1 MHLEAGMQ
9 IAIVF
14 TRSFS
19 SFNGTGRDEECSK
32 MCDDLTAHEEE
43 AALAA
48 SGLNR
53 RQFAA
58 ISAAGVLA
66 ACTGSESNAKARAGL
81 TASTVAITT
90 PDGTADAF
98 WVRPAKG
105 KHPAVIM
112 WPDIA
117 GLRPAYM
124 EMGRQLASA
133 GYAVLVVNH
142 YYRSAKAPILASM
155 AEWRTPEG
163 QAKLKPMI
171 GAITPQGVTTDTMAF
186 VSWLDKQAAVD
197 GRKGIGTI
205 GYCMTGPYTVR
216 AAAAVPRRIK
226 AAASCHGGGLV
237 TTAPDSPHR
246 LIAST
251 QASYLFAIARND
263 DTRAPDEKNVLKMAT
278 GEAERPAEI
287 EVYNADHG
295 WCTLDAPTY
304 DRGEAQRAW
313 GRVLALFGKL

>member
-1 MHLEAGMQ
+1 
-9 IAIVF
+9 
-14 TRSFS
+14 
-19 SFNGTGRDEECSK
+19 
-32 MCDDLTAHEEE
+32 MCDDLTVHEED

-48 SGLNR
+48 NGLNR
-53 RQFAA
+53 RQFAV
-58 ISAAGVLA
+58 ISTAGVLA
-66 ACTGSESNAKARAGL
+66 ACAGSESEARARVGL
-81 TASTVAITT
+81 SESNVAITT

-98 WVRPAKG
+98 FVRPAKG

-112 WPDIA
+112 WPDVA
-117 GLRPAYM
+117 GQRPAYL

-142 YYRSAKAPILASM
+142 YYRSAKAPIMASM

-171 GAITPQGVTTDTMAF
+171 AAITPPGVTSDTMAF
-186 VSWLDKQAAVD
+186 VAWLDRQASVD
-197 GRKGIGTI
+197 KGRGIGTI
-205 GYCMTGPYTVR
+205 GYCMTGPFTVR

-226 AAASCHGGGLV
+226 AAVSCHGGGLV
-237 TTAPDSPHR
+237 TAAPESPHK

-251 QASYLFAIARND
+251 SASYLFAIARND
-263 DTRAPDEKNVLKMAT
+263 DARAPGDKDALRAAAKSA
-278 GEAERPAEI
+278 GRAAEV

-304 DRGEAQRAW
+304 DKAEAARAW
-313 GRVLALFGKL
+313 GRALALFKAL

>member
-1 MHLEAGMQ
+1 
-9 IAIVF
+9 
-14 TRSFS
+14 
-19 SFNGTGRDEECSK
+19 
-32 MCDDLTAHEEE
+32 MCDDLTAHEED

-48 SGLNR
+48 NGLNR

-66 ACTGSESNAKARAGL
+66 ACTGSQSEAKARTGL
-81 TASTVAITT
+81 TESNVAITT
-90 PDGTADAF
+90 PDGSADAF
-98 WVRPAKG
+98 FVRPAKG

-112 WPDIA
+112 WPDVA
-117 GLRPAYM
+117 GLRPAYL
-124 EMGRQLASA
+124 EMGRQLARA

-142 YYRSAKAPILASM
+142 YYRSAKAPIMASM

-171 GAITPQGVTTDTMAF
+171 AAITPQGVTTDTMAF
-186 VSWLDKQAAVD
+186 VAWLDKQPAVN
-197 GRKGIGTI
+197 RQRGIGNI

-216 AAAAVPRRIK
+216 AAAAVPSRIK
-226 AAASCHGGGLV
+226 AAVSCHGGGLV
-237 TTAPDSPHR
+237 TKAPDSPHK

-263 DTRAPDEKNVLKMAT
+263 DARAPGDKDALKAAAAAA
-278 GEAERPAEI
+278 GRPAEV

-304 DRGEAQRAW
+304 DKGEAERAW
-313 GRVLALFGKL
+313 ARVLVLFGKL

>member
-1 MHLEAGMQ
+1 
-9 IAIVF
+9 
-14 TRSFS
+14 
-19 SFNGTGRDEECSK
+19 
-32 MCDDLTAHEEE
+32 MCDDLTAHEEA

-66 ACTGSESNAKARAGL
+66 ACTSSPSAAKARAGL
-81 TASTVAITT
+81 RESTVEITT

-98 WVRPAKG
+98 FLRPAKG
-105 KHPAVIM
+105 RHPAIIM
-112 WPDIA
+112 WPDVA
-117 GLRPAYM
+117 GLRPAYL

-155 AEWRTPEG
+155 AEWRTPAG
-163 QAKLKPMI
+163 QARLKPMI
-171 GAITPQGVTTDTMAF
+171 AAITPPGVTSDTMAF
-186 VSWLDKQAAVD
+186 VAWLDRQAATD
-197 GRKGIGTI
+197 RQRGIGTI
-205 GYCMTGPYTVR
+205 GYCMTGPFTVR

-226 AAASCHGGGLV
+226 AAVSCHGGGLV
-237 TTAPDSPHR
+237 TAAPDSPHR

-251 QASYLFAIARND
+251 QASFLVAIARND
-263 DTRAPDEKNVLKMAT
+263 DARAPGDKDALRAAAKAA
-278 GEAERPAEI
+278 GRAAEV

-304 DRGEAQRAW
+304 DKAEAARAW
-313 GRVLALFGKL
+313 GRALALFGAL

>member
-1 MHLEAGMQ
+1 
-9 IAIVF
+9 
-14 TRSFS
+14 
-19 SFNGTGRDEECSK
+19 

-66 ACTGSESNAKARAGL
+66 ACTGSQSEAKPRTGF
-81 TASTVAITT
+81 TESTVAITT
-90 PDGTADAF
+90 PDGSADAF
-98 WVRPAKG
+98 FVRPAKG
-105 KHPAVIM
+105 KHPAIIM

-117 GLRPAYM
+117 GSRPAYM

-142 YYRSAKAPILASM
+142 YYRSAKAPIMASM

-171 GAITPQGVTTDTMAF
+171 AAITPQGVTTDTMAF
-186 VSWLDKQAAVD
+186 VAWLDKQPAVN
-197 GRKGIGTI
+197 RQRGIGNI

-237 TTAPDSPHR
+237 TAAPDSPHK

-263 DTRAPDEKNVLKMAT
+263 DARAPGDKDALKAAAKAA
-278 GEAERPAEI
+278 GRPAEV

-304 DRGEAQRAW
+304 DKAEAARAW
-313 GRVLALFGKL
+313 ARILVLFGKL

>member
-1 MHLEAGMQ
+1 
-9 IAIVF
+9 
-14 TRSFS
+14 
-19 SFNGTGRDEECSK
+19 
-32 MCDDLTAHEEE
+32 MCDDLTVHEED

-53 RQFAA
+53 RQFAVL
-58 ISAAGVLA
+58 SAAGVLA
-66 ACTGSESNAKARAGL
+66 ACAGSESEAKARAGL
-81 TASTVAITT
+81 NESNVSITT

-98 WVRPAKG
+98 FVRPAKG

-112 WPDIA
+112 WPDVA
-117 GLRPAYM
+117 GLRPAYL

-171 GAITPQGVTTDTMAF
+171 AAITPAGVTSDTMAF
-186 VSWLDKQAAVD
+186 AAWLDRQVSVD
-197 GRKGIGTI
+197 KARGIGTI
-205 GYCMTGPYTVR
+205 GYCMTGPFTVR

-226 AAASCHGGGLV
+226 AAVSCHGGGLV
-237 TTAPDSPHR
+237 TAAPDSPHK

-251 QASYLFAIARND
+251 SASYLFAIARND
-263 DTRAPDEKNVLKMAT
+263 DARAPGDKDALRAAAKAA
-278 GEAERPAEI
+278 GRPAEV

-304 DRGEAQRAW
+304 DKAEAARTWARA
-313 GRVLALFGKL
+313 LALFKAL

>member
-1 MHLEAGMQ
+1 
-9 IAIVF
+9 
-14 TRSFS
+14 
-19 SFNGTGRDEECSK
+19 
-32 MCDDLTAHEEE
+32 MCDDLTVHEED

-53 RQFAA
+53 RQFAV

-66 ACTGSESNAKARAGL
+66 ACTSSQSAAKARAGL
-81 TASTVAITT
+81 TESEVAITT

-98 WVRPAKG
+98 FVRPAKG
-105 KHPAVIM
+105 KHPAIIM
-112 WPDIA
+112 WPDVA

-124 EMGRQLASA
+124 EMGRQLAAA
-133 GYAVLVVNH
+133 GFAVLVVNH
-142 YYRSAKAPILASM
+142 YYRSAKAPILASI
-155 AEWRTPEG
+155 AEWRTPAG

-171 GAITPQGVTTDTMAF
+171 AAITPPGVTSDTMAF
-186 VSWLDKQAAVD
+186 VGWLDKQGATD
-197 GRKGIGTI
+197 RQRGIGSI
-205 GYCMTGPYTVR
+205 GYCMTGPFTVR

-226 AAASCHGGGLV
+226 AAVSCHGSGLV

-251 QASYLFAIARND
+251 QASYLIAIARND
-263 DTRAPDEKNVLKMAT
+263 DARAPGDK
-278 GEAERPAEI
+278 EALRAAAKAAGRAAEV

-304 DRGEAQRAW
+304 DKAEAARAW
-313 GRVLALFGKL
+313 GRALALFGGL

>member
-1 MHLEAGMQ
+1 
-9 IAIVF
+9 
-14 TRSFS
+14 
-19 SFNGTGRDEECSK
+19 

-66 ACTGSESNAKARAGL
+66 ACTGSQSEAKPRAGL
-81 TASTVAITT
+81 TDSAVAITT

-98 WVRPAKG
+98 FVRPAKG
-105 KHPAVIM
+105 KHPAIIM

-117 GLRPAYM
+117 GSRPAYM

-142 YYRSAKAPILASM
+142 YYRSAKAPIMASM

-171 GAITPQGVTTDTMAF
+171 AAIKPQGVTTDTMAF
-186 VSWLDKQAAVD
+186 VAWLDKQPAVN
-197 GRKGIGTI
+197 RQRGIGNI

-226 AAASCHGGGLV
+226 AAVSCHGGGLV
-237 TTAPDSPHR
+237 TAAPDSPHK

-263 DTRAPDEKNVLKMAT
+263 DTRAPGDKDALKVAAAAA
-278 GEAERPAEI
+278 GRPAEI

-304 DRGEAQRAW
+304 DKGEAQRAW
-313 GRVLALFGKL
+313 GRVLVLFGKL

>member
-1 MHLEAGMQ
+1 
-9 IAIVF
+9 
-14 TRSFS
+14 
-19 SFNGTGRDEECSK
+19 
-32 MCDDLTAHEEE
+32 MCDDLTAHEEA

-66 ACTGSESNAKARAGL
+66 ACTSSPSAAKARAGL
-81 TASTVAITT
+81 RESTVEITT

-98 WVRPAKG
+98 FLRPAKG
-105 KHPAVIM
+105 RHPAIIM
-112 WPDIA
+112 WPDVA
-117 GLRPAYM
+117 GLRPAYL

-155 AEWRTPEG
+155 AEWRTPAG
-163 QAKLKPMI
+163 QARLKPMI
-171 GAITPQGVTTDTMAF
+171 AAITPPGVTSDTMAF
-186 VSWLDKQAAVD
+186 VAWLDRQAATD
-197 GRKGIGTI
+197 RKRGIGTI
-205 GYCMTGPYTVR
+205 GYCMTGPFTVR

-226 AAASCHGGGLV
+226 AAVSCHGGGLV
-237 TTAPDSPHR
+237 TAAPDSPHR

-251 QASYLFAIARND
+251 QASFLVAIARND
-263 DTRAPDEKNVLKMAT
+263 DARAPGDKDALRAAAKAA
-278 GEAERPAEI
+278 GRAAEV

-304 DRGEAQRAW
+304 DKAEAARAW
-313 GRVLALFGKL
+313 GRALALFGAL

>member
-1 MHLEAGMQ
+1 
-9 IAIVF
+9 
-14 TRSFS
+14 
-19 SFNGTGRDEECSK
+19 
-32 MCDDLTAHEEE
+32 MCDDLTALEEE

-58 ISAAGVLA
+58 IGAAGVLA
-66 ACTGSESNAKARAGL
+66 ACTGGESNAKARAGL
-81 TASTVAITT
+81 TESTVAITT
-90 PDGTADAF
+90 PDGSADAF

-142 YYRSAKAPILASM
+142 YYRSAKAPILATM

-163 QAKLKPMI
+163 QAKLKPAMAALTNP
-171 GAITPQGVTTDTMAF
+171 GITSDAMAF
-186 VSWLDKQAAVD
+186 VAWLDKQAEVD
-197 GRKGIGTI
+197 RKRGVGSI
-205 GYCMTGPYTVR
+205 GYCMTGSYTVR
-216 AAAAVPRRIK
+216 TAAAVPRRVK

-237 TTAPDSPHR
+237 TQAPDSPHR
-246 LIAST
+246 LLAST
-251 QASYLFAIARND
+251 QASYLFGIARND
-263 DTRAPDEKNVLKMAT
+263 DQNAPGDKDALKAAAAAA
-278 GEAERPAEI
+278 GRPAEI

-304 DRGEAQRAW
+304 DKTEAQRAW

>member
-1 MHLEAGMQ
+1 
-9 IAIVF
+9 
-14 TRSFS
+14 
-19 SFNGTGRDEECSK
+19 
-32 MCDDLTAHEEE
+32 MCDDLTAHEE
-43 AALAA
+43 ATALAA
-48 SGLNR
+48 NGLNR

-58 ISAAGVLA
+58 ISAAGALV
-66 ACTGSESNAKARAGL
+66 ACTGSESAAKARAGL
-81 TASTVAITT
+81 SESSVAITT
-90 PDGTADAF
+90 PDGSADALF
-98 WVRPAKG
+98 VRPAKG

-133 GYAVLVVNH
+133 GFAVLVVNH
-142 YYRSAKAPILASM
+142 YYRSAKAPILNSI

-171 GAITPQGVTTDTMAF
+171 AAITPPGVTSDTMAF
-186 VSWLDKQAAVD
+186 VAWLDRQAVTD
-197 GRKGIGTI
+197 RKRGIGTI

-226 AAASCHGGGLV
+226 AAVSCHGGGLA
-237 TTAPDSPHR
+237 TPAPDSPHR

-263 DTRAPDEKNVLKMAT
+263 DARAPTDKDMLRAAAKAA
-278 GEAERPAEI
+278 GRPAEI

-304 DRGEAQRAW
+304 DKGEAARAW
-313 GRVLALFGKL
+313 ARVLALFGKL

>member
-1 MHLEAGMQ
+1 
-9 IAIVF
+9 
-14 TRSFS
+14 
-19 SFNGTGRDEECSK
+19 
-32 MCDDLTAHEEE
+32 MCDDLTAHEED

-48 SGLNR
+48 NGLNR

-66 ACTGSESNAKARAGL
+66 ACTGSQSEAKARTGL
-81 TASTVAITT
+81 TESNVAITT

-98 WVRPAKG
+98 FVRPAKG

-112 WPDIA
+112 WPDVA
-117 GLRPAYM
+117 GLRPAYL

-142 YYRSAKAPILASM
+142 YYRSAKAPIMASM

-171 GAITPQGVTTDTMAF
+171 AAITPQGVTTDTMAF
-186 VSWLDKQAAVD
+186 VAWLDKQPAVN
-197 GRKGIGTI
+197 RQRGIGNI
-205 GYCMTGPYTVR
+205 GYCMTGPYTLR

-226 AAASCHGGGLV
+226 AAVSCHGGGLV
-237 TTAPDSPHR
+237 TKAPDSPHK

-263 DTRAPDEKNVLKMAT
+263 DARAPGDKDALKAAAAAA
-278 GEAERPAEI
+278 GRPAEV

-304 DRGEAQRAW
+304 DKGEAERAW
-313 GRVLALFGKL
+313 ARVLVLFGKL

>member
-1 MHLEAGMQ
+1 
-9 IAIVF
+9 
-14 TRSFS
+14 
-19 SFNGTGRDEECSK
+19 

-66 ACTGSESNAKARAGL
+66 ACTGSQSEAKPRAGL
-81 TASTVAITT
+81 TENTVAITT

-98 WVRPAKG
+98 FVRPAKG
-105 KHPAVIM
+105 KHPAIIM

-117 GLRPAYM
+117 GSRPAYM

-142 YYRSAKAPILASM
+142 YYRSAKAPIMASM

-171 GAITPQGVTTDTMAF
+171 AAIKPQGVTTDTMAF
-186 VSWLDKQAAVD
+186 VAWLDKQPAVN
-197 GRKGIGTI
+197 RQRGIGNI

-226 AAASCHGGGLV
+226 AAVSCHGGGLV
-237 TTAPDSPHR
+237 TAAPDSPHK

-263 DTRAPDEKNVLKMAT
+263 DARAPGDKDALKAAAKAA
-278 GEAERPAEI
+278 GRPAEV

-304 DRGEAQRAW
+304 DKGEAQRAW
-313 GRVLALFGKL
+313 ARILVLFGKL

>member
-1 MHLEAGMQ
+1 
-9 IAIVF
+9 
-14 TRSFS
+14 
-19 SFNGTGRDEECSK
+19 
-32 MCDDLTAHEEE
+32 MCDDLTVHEEE
-43 AALAA
+43 AALTA

-66 ACTGSESNAKARAGL
+66 ACAGSESEAKARARL
-81 TASTVAITT
+81 SESTVAITT

-98 WVRPAKG
+98 FVRPAKG

-112 WPDIA
+112 WPDVA
-117 GLRPAYM
+117 GLRPAYL

-142 YYRSAKAPILASM
+142 YYRSAKAPILATM

-171 GAITPQGVTTDTMAF
+171 AAITPPGVTSDTMAF
-186 VSWLDKQAAVD
+186 VAWLDQQASVE
-197 GRKGIGTI
+197 RKRGIGTI
-205 GYCMTGPYTVR
+205 GYCMTGPFTVR
-216 AAAAVPRRIK
+216 AAAAVPQRIK
-226 AAASCHGGGLV
+226 AAVSCHGGGLV
-237 TTAPDSPHR
+237 TAAPDSPHR

-263 DTRAPDEKNVLKMAT
+263 DARAPGDKDALRAAAKAA
-278 GEAERPAEI
+278 GRAAEV

-304 DRGEAQRAW
+304 DKGEAVRTWARA
-313 GRVLALFGKL
+313 LALFKKL

>member
-1 MHLEAGMQ
+1 
-9 IAIVF
+9 
-14 TRSFS
+14 
-19 SFNGTGRDEECSK
+19 
-32 MCDDLTAHEEE
+32 MCDDLTAHEED

-66 ACTGSESNAKARAGL
+66 ACTGSESEAKARAGL
-81 TASTVAITT
+81 SESNVEITT
-90 PDGTADAF
+90 PDGVADAF
-98 WVRPAKG
+98 FVRPGKG
-105 KHPAVIM
+105 KHPAIIM

-124 EMGRQLASA
+124 EMGRQLAST

-142 YYRSAKAPILASM
+142 YYRSAKAPIMNSM

-171 GAITPQGVTTDTMAF
+171 GAITPAGVASDTAAF
-186 VSWLDKQAAVD
+186 VAWLDRQTATD
-197 GRKGIGTI
+197 RKRGIGTI
-205 GYCMTGPYTVR
+205 GYCMTGPFTLR
-216 AAAAVPRRIK
+216 AAAAMPKRIK

-237 TTAPDSPHR
+237 TPAPDSPHR
-246 LIAST
+246 LVAST

-263 DTRAPDEKNVLKMAT
+263 DARAPTDKDTLRAAAAAA
-278 GEAERPAEI
+278 GRPAEI

-304 DRGEAQRAW
+304 DKGEAARAW
-313 GRVLALFGKL
+313 ARVLALFAKL